1 MNADDIRARM
11 EKLTDFIREAED
23 MVRGGKMVDLSGL
36 DRDVALICNKAV
48 ALPPEQARDIQPN
61 MAELIGSL
69 ERLSSALMSYK
80 EGLKS

>member
-11 EKLTDFIREAED
+11 EKLTDFIREAENS
-23 MVRGGKMVDLSGL
+23 VRDGKIADLTGL

-48 ALPPEQARDIQPN
+48 ALPPEQARDIQPM

-69 ERLSSALMSYK
+69 ESLSTALMSFK
-80 EGLKS
+80 EGLQS